1 MSDRIRS
8 LFAKPA
14 EIEAQQEKD
23 RAARRT
29 IQGLFTARPTPPAAT
44 AIEPAP
50 AEPATETATEPA
62 PAAFDEAA
70 ATEAALLLGGTITLA
85 VSF

>member
-23 RAARRT
+23 RLSASLARLDKR
-29 IQGLFTARPTPPAAT
+29 RR
-44 AIEPAP
+44 
-50 AEPATETATEPA
+50 
-62 PAAFDEAA
+62 
-70 ATEAALLLGGTITLA
+70 A
-85 VSF
+85 VRGWK